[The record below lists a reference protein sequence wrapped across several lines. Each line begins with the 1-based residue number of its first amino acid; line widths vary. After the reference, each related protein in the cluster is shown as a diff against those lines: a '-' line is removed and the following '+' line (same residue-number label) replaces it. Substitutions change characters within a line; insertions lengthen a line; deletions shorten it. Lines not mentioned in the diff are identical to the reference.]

1 MPGGWKRS
9 AHYNPW
15 AGLPAARSVLPHP
28 PRLIFP
34 SGSIPPAELP
44 AVAGQTV
51 PVPERHCRRGFE
63 SRLALVEV
71 RKELGYAN
79 PTERTESYS
88 GLAVRVNKR

>member
-51 PVPERHCRRGFE
+51 PVPERHCRRGLSPV
-63 SRLALVEV
+63 SRWWRFGRNLITQTRPNGPKATQDSP
-71 RKELGYAN
+71 YAS
-79 PTERTESYS
+79 T
-88 GLAVRVNKR
+88 KD